1 MKIILTGGGTIGSVS
16 PLLAVR
22 SALLAIDKEAQFIW
36 LGTEDGLEEEVI
48 RQKNIAYF
56 GIKCGKIRRYFSW
69 QNFITPFSVLVG
81 IFQSIKIIRD
91 FKPDLILSAG
101 SFVSVPVVIAAWL
114 LRRRIVVHQQDI
126 IPGLAN
132 EIVAKFATKV
142 TVSFPE
148 SLKDFS
154 ATKAVL
160 TGNPVRPEIFI
171 GDAASADNK
180 FGLEPGF
187 PTLLVMGGS
196 QGAERVN
203 ELIFSI
209 VPELINFCQIIH
221 VVGKGNMVEWTDRD
235 RFGAVANRY
244 HAMEYAY
251 ESLPDIYARAALVVC
266 RAGLSTL
273 TELVALGKPTIVVPI
288 PHHQQEANAEY
299 FNRKNAIIYFD
310 QEKSSAAEL
319 RDIIEAMLK
328 NPGSLSRL
336 REYMQKVMPP
346 AANENYVKLVREMI
360 VPKS

>member
-1 MKIILTGGGTIGSVS
+1 MRIILTGGGTIGSVS

-171 GDAASADNK
+171 GDPASADGQLGLE
-180 FGLEPGF
+180 FGL

-196 QGAERVN
+196 QGAEKVN
-203 ELIFSI
+203 ELIFTI
-209 VPELINFCQIIH
+209 VPELIKFCQIVH
-221 VVGKGNMVEWTDRD
+221 VVGKGNMVEWADRD
-235 RFGAVANRY
+235 RFGVEAKRY
-244 HAMEYAY
+244 HSIEYVH
-251 ESLPDIYARAALVVC
+251 ELLPDIYARAGLVVC

-273 TELVALGKPTIVVPI
+273 TELAALGKPTIVVPI

-328 NPGSLSRL
+328 NPSSLSRL

>member
-1 MKIILTGGGTIGSVS
+1 MRIILTGGGTIGSVS

-22 SALLAIDKEAQFIW
+22 SALLTVDKEAQFIW
-36 LGTEDGLEEEVI
+36 IGTEDGLEEEVI

-56 GIKCGKIRRYFSW
+56 SVKCGKIRRYFSLK
-69 QNFITPFSVLVG
+69 NFATPFQVLAG

-101 SFVSVPVVIAAWL
+101 SFVSVPVVIAAWF
-114 LRRRIVVHQQDI
+114 LRRRAVVHQQDI
-126 IPGLAN
+126 APGLAN
-132 EIVAKFATKV
+132 KIMAKFAAKV

-148 SLKDFS
+148 SQKDFPAS
-154 ATKAVL
+154 KAIL

-171 GDAASADNK
+171 GQAAQAEDHL
-180 FGLEPGF
+180 GLEPEL

-196 QGAERVN
+196 QGAEKVN

-209 VPELINFCQIIH
+209 VPELVRFCQVVH
-221 VVGKGNMVEWTDRD
+221 VVGKGNIVEWVDRD
-235 RFGAVANRY
+235 QFGVEAKRY
-244 HAMEYAY
+244 HAIEYVH
-251 ESLPDIYARAALVVC
+251 ELLPDIYARAGLVVC

-273 TELVALGKPTIVVPI
+273 TELVALGKPTIVIPI

-319 RDIIEAMLK
+319 REIIEAMLK
-328 NPGSLSRL
+328 NPSSLARL
-336 REYMQKVMPP
+336 SEYMRRVMPP
-346 AANENYVKLVREMI
+346 AANDNYVKLVSDLLAS
-360 VPKS
+360 PK